1 MYLSIIILPL
11 LSSLVSGFLGR
22 KVGVTGSQIITC
34 GSLIV
39 TSVLITVAFYEVGIC
54 GSPVNIE
61 IINWLDIEILNIS
74 WSFYFDQLTVSLG
87 LAVIYCSTLIHIY
100 SVDYLSTDPHIQR
113 FFAYLSAFTAGMLV
127 LICGGNFLVM
137 FVGWESIGV
146 ASYLLINFYFTRIQA
161 NKAAILAFTMN
172 RGGDMLMSIG
182 FFAIFS
188 IFGSLN
194 YSEIFSL
201 VNFINE
207 TTITII
213 SLFLLGGALAKSANI
228 PLHSWLPGSMEAPT
242 PVSALLHAATLVTAG
257 IYLLIRVSPILEY
270 SSTALLVITIIG
282 STTAFIAATS
292 GLLANDL
299 KRIIAFSTISQLG
312 YMMMAIGLSQ
322 YNVALM
328 HTVNHAFFKALLF
341 LGAGAVIHSFSDQ
354 QDVRKMGGLIKFLPF
369 TYSVMLTGSLSL
381 LATPYL
387 TGFYSKDLILELA
400 YGQYNFSGIY
410 AYILGSITA
419 GITAF
424 YSFRLISLVF
434 LTTPNG
440 NKQSYFNSYLSNCVR
455 MRSSSSR
462 RSSPSSPQD
471 CSFGAGD
478 NGSRVNYSFPPS
490 DNASQGGFGEKLNLI
505 VIFPLLLLALFSI
518 FFGFILSDL
527 FVGMGSDFFQ
537 NSIYMHPKNISLI
550 EAEFSLSQS
559 NNIFIKL
566 LPAIL
571 SFTGALTAII
581 LYHLPFGLFL
591 INSLSTPSLLRIMLR
606 REDSDNKIGINIYA
620 FLNGKYYFD
629 VIYNHFIIQ
638 NGLKLGYF
646 ISKEIDRGAIE
657 LLGPYGL
664 SNYFYNAGKNLAKLD
679 TGVIT
684 TYSLYITLALIS
696 LLFILFSPALAWAS
710 NYPTNPQ
717 SLEEIRLFII
727 YITSALI
734 VILP

>member
-39 TSVLITVAFYEVGIC
+39 TSILITIAFYEVGIC

-61 IINWLDIEILNIS
+61 IINWLDIEILNIK
-74 WSFYFDQLTVSLG
+74 WSFNFDQLTVSLG

-201 VNFINE
+201 VPFINSNSPE
-207 TTITII
+207 SQLGLEGAATTITII
-213 SLFLLGGALAKSANI
+213 SLLLLGGALAKSANI

-341 LGAGAVIHSFSDQ
+341 LGAGAVIHSFADQ
-354 QDVRKMGGLIKFLPF
+354 QDVRNMGGLLKFLPF
-369 TYSVMLTGSLSL
+369 TYSVL
-381 LATPYL
+381 L
-387 TGFYSKDLILELA
+387 I
-400 YGQYNFSGIY
+400 
-410 AYILGSITA
+410 
-419 GITAF
+419 
-424 YSFRLISLVF
+424 
-434 LTTPNG
+434 
-440 NKQSYFNSYLSNCVR
+440 
-455 MRSSSSR
+455 
-462 RSSPSSPQD
+462 
-471 CSFGAGD
+471 
-478 NGSRVNYSFPPS
+478 
-490 DNASQGGFGEKLNLI
+490 
-505 VIFPLLLLALFSI
+505 
-518 FFGFILSDL
+518 
-527 FVGMGSDFFQ
+527 
-537 NSIYMHPKNISLI
+537 
-550 EAEFSLSQS
+550 
-559 NNIFIKL
+559 
-566 LPAIL
+566 
-571 SFTGALTAII
+571 
-581 LYHLPFGLFL
+581 
-591 INSLSTPSLLRIMLR
+591 
-606 REDSDNKIGINIYA
+606 
-620 FLNGKYYFD
+620 
-629 VIYNHFIIQ
+629 
-638 NGLKLGYF
+638 
-646 ISKEIDRGAIE
+646 
-657 LLGPYGL
+657 
-664 SNYFYNAGKNLAKLD
+664 
-679 TGVIT
+679 
-684 TYSLYITLALIS
+684 
-696 LLFILFSPALAWAS
+696 
-710 NYPTNPQ
+710 
-717 SLEEIRLFII
+717 
-727 YITSALI
+727 
-734 VILP
+734 